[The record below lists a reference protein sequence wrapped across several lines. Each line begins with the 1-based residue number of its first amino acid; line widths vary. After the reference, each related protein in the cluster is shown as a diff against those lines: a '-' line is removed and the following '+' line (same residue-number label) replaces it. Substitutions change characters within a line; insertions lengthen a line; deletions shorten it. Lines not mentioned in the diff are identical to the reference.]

1 MAVAA
6 AQAPPT
12 AGPDA
17 RDDLTTGDEVKE
29 YFHEGEGENEHF
41 NSMDLHDIKTELEK
55 DAEAA
60 EMVSHFLAAS
70 GPDGQTRYV
79 CSYFTAFCIEHACC
93 VLCVYKLPAEERNQ
107 RARGGVSEG

>member
-6 AQAPPT
+6 AQAPST
-12 AGPDA
+12 ARSDA

-55 DAEAA
+55 DAEASD
-60 EMVSHFLAAS
+60 MVSHVVAARVYN
-70 GPDGQTRYV
+70 GVKV
-79 CSYFTAFCIEHACC
+79 CMCACC
-93 VLCVYKLPAEERNQ
+93 
-107 RARGGVSEG
+107 S